1 MKTGVLITI
10 LILTSI
16 IAGISYCIGFQEG
29 GKSIKST
36 KIETDT
42 IRIIKNRP
50 LACFTGF
57 VVLSKKQS
65 GAITLGNNFTYV
77 HLIITDYEYNSI
89 SVGDTIK

>member
-1 MKTGVLITI
+1 MKTGILITI
-10 LILTSI
+10 M
-16 IAGISYCIGFQEG
+16 IAGISYYIGFQEG

-42 IRIIKNRP
+42 IRIIKNSP

-65 GAITLGNNFTYV
+65 GVITLGNNFTYV